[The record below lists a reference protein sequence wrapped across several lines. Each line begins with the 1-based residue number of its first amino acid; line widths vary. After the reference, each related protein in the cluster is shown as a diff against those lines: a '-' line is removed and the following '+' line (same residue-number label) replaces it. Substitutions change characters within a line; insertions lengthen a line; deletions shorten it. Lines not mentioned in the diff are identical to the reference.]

1 MEKMISDKE
10 LCEIAVN
17 IQKNAYAPY
26 SEFRVGAALLCKDG
40 SVYTGVNIENAS
52 FGATICAERCAIFKA
67 VSDGKKDFVKIA
79 ITSSSNDFTMPCGM
93 CRQVMSEFMED
104 GAVIVTNGKEIKS
117 FKVSELLP
125 GSFSFKKE

>member
-1 MEKMISDKE
+1 MSDKE